1 MKALEDYLHAPKFKC
16 CLTGQR
22 TYSAAR
28 SGFQMEETD
37 RILERVASIRPDRLL
52 DVGCGCGGFTVRLSP
67 HCREITAIDS
77 SQALIDRCKE
87 ENARANITYV
97 CMDGRDIRHT
107 NSSFDLVAERM
118 ALHHIRE
125 WEEALSEMIRVSS
138 KHLLIE
144 EPIDD
149 ARSEEKRNARSARE
163 LFLALENQVGHS
175 HYEYL
180 PEDTL
185 TQYFHRREISIESE
199 IIKSDKLV
207 DFDQFF
213 SSFGDFAEKSSRKE
227 YWLDRLESFKRELDG
242 RKLCEEDIVFIAA
255 RKS

>member
-118 ALHHIRE
+118 ALHHIRV
-125 WEEALSEMIRVSS
+125 WYVALCVFIRVSS

-144 EPIDD
+144 EPIVD
-149 ARSEEKRNARSARE
+149 AR
-163 LFLALENQVGHS
+163 
-175 HYEYL
+175 
-180 PEDTL
+180 
-185 TQYFHRREISIESE
+185 
-199 IIKSDKLV
+199 
-207 DFDQFF
+207 
-213 SSFGDFAEKSSRKE
+213 
-227 YWLDRLESFKRELDG
+227 
-242 RKLCEEDIVFIAA
+242 C
-255 RKS
+255 